1 MADRPMLFSGP
12 MVRALLAGTK
22 TQTRRILKPQPEQ
35 FPIDDKGTLC
45 EVGVI
50 HVEGDALPRI
60 HHGRVITAQKLKCAV
75 GDRLWVREAHAIL
88 PRTAYRGS
96 IGVGTIAQMEHPT
109 DDYSA
114 ALFREGFDRS
124 GRPLWRPSIHM
135 PRWAS
140 RLTLT
145 VTDVRVE
152 RLQSVSEQDAWAEG
166 CAKGEPDDVGGFF
179 PAEEADPSGIGYRGW
194 DNARDWYA
202 DLWDHINGEGAWEAN
217 PWVAAYTFTVH
228 QGNIDAPA

>member
-1 MADRPMLFSGP
+1 MADRPILFSGP

-35 FPIDDKGTLC
+35 FPIDDEGTLC

-50 HVEGDALPRI
+50 HVEGDELPRI

-96 IGVGTIAQMEHPT
+96 IGVGTIAQMDHPT
-109 DDYSA
+109 DEYSA

-152 RLQSVSEQDAWAEG
+152 RLQDCSNEDALGEG
-166 CAKGEPDDVGGFF
+166 VVPVGHRVGGTTRYSATGDKFGLAQHT
-179 PAEEADPSGIGYRGW
+179 PKLA
-194 DNARDWYA
+194 YA
-202 DLWDHINGEGAWEAN
+202 HLWDSINGEDAWSEN
-217 PWVAAYTFTVH
+217 PWVAAYTFTV
-228 QGNIDAPA
+228 QKGNIDAQA